1 MKMYREA
8 CSNWTFAMWLG
19 AVIVAASP
27 ISDLRGEWTPLEVA
41 GSTIGLP
48 QSLEQGMTIELVAAE
63 PQLVTPISCR
73 FDSRGRLLV
82 IESHT
87 HFPPNMYAGPGHDRV
102 RILRDS
108 NGDGTLDQI
117 ATFHEGTHKTMGMAI
132 TSDDWVY
139 LATRD
144 SVIRI
149 RDTTGDDRADQVET
163 LLTLETKA
171 DYPHNGLSG
180 LLLDETAGTLTIGMG
195 ENFGAE
201 YTLTDREGKALRGS
215 GEGGN
220 IFECSLEGKALKWVA
235 TGIWNPFGLCRD
247 DAGRVLMVD
256 NDPDSRPP
264 CRISEILPLADYG
277 FQFRFGRSG
286 THPLQAWDGELP
298 GTLPMVAG
306 TGEAPCAILPYRG
319 GYWVTSWGDNRIE
332 RYTAKASGASIVAEM
347 EVPIVGGP
355 DFRPV
360 DMAVAADGSIYV
372 TDWVDRSY
380 NVHGRGRV
388 WRIRFAEAASESTPP
403 LSEQERFA
411 RETAEVS
418 TDELIARLAT
428 DDVFTWQWAMAELA
442 GREAFNERAIDSLDD
457 PQARLAWLMAQRWSD
472 LTADGIDAQRR
483 EQILKLA
490 LRDEHEDVRLMAIRW
505 VAEAGVEALTEEVA
519 QLLKQPEVSPR
530 MLAAAAAG
538 LAFLE
543 SGEVKREGRDYFDER
558 TAKRLIAIA
567 ADDSYAEPTRI
578 AALQFVPPEV
588 KQWSGEVLEK
598 MLESTTGQLQQEV
611 ARHLAVAALRNED
624 LRQRA
629 VRLADSENLSAAAK
643 EDIGAILAPAEVL
656 AEPSATPDPT
666 DLEAWLA
673 DVGEGGDPQAGWRVF
688 FGATANCFACHRLDG
703 RGGNVGPDL
712 TGIGVSQDRRR
723 LLQSILEPSREMA
736 PMYVPFSILTVDGK
750 THQGLKIFG
759 GGGSTTFLGNDG
771 KVFELPLKE
780 IELQRPSEVSIMPAN
795 LHEQLTLAQLR
806 DVLALLEGEKRP

>member
-1 MKMYREA
+1 MHSEA
-8 CSNWTFAMWLG
+8 CRIRTFVLWLG
-19 AVIVAASP
+19 VVFFVALP
-27 ISDLRGEWTPLEVA
+27 ISDLRAEWVPLEVA
-41 GSTIGLP
+41 GSTIPLP
-48 QSLEQGMTIELVAAE
+48 QSLEPGMTIELVAAE
-63 PQLVTPISCR
+63 PQIVTPISCR

-82 IESHT
+82 VESHT
-87 HFPPNMYAGPGHDRV
+87 HFPPEAYAGPEHDRV

-117 ATFHEGTHKTMGMAI
+117 ATFHEGTRKTMGMAI
-132 TSDDWVY
+132 GPEDWIY

-149 RDTTGDDRADQVET
+149 RDTTGDDQADQVET

-180 LLLDETAGTLTIGMG
+180 LLLDESAGTLTVGMG

-201 YTLTDREGKALRGS
+201 YTLTDQDGKTLRGS

-220 IFECSLEGKALKWVA
+220 VFECSLDGRGLKWVA
-235 TGIWNPFGLCRD
+235 TGVWNPFGLCRD

-264 CRISEILPLADYG
+264 CRIAEVLPLADYG

-332 RYTAKASGASIVAEM
+332 RYKAKPGGASIVAEM

-360 DMAVAADGSIYV
+360 DLAVAADGSIYM

-388 WRIRFAEAASESTPP
+388 WRIRFAEQASEKTPP
-403 LSEQERFA
+403 LSEQERSA
-411 RETAEVS
+411 RETGDVS
-418 TDELIARLAT
+418 TDELIERLT
-428 DDVFTWQWAMAELA
+428 KGDIFTWQWALAELA
-442 GREAFNERAIDSLDD
+442 GREAFTERAMDSLED
-457 PQARLAWLMAQRWSD
+457 PRARLAWLMAKRWED
-472 LTADGIDAQRR
+472 LTTGGIDASRR
-483 EQILKLA
+483 EEILKLA
-490 LRDEHEDVRLMAIRW
+490 LGDESEEVRLMAIRW
-505 VAEAGVEALTEEVA
+505 TAEAGVTSLADELA
-519 QLLKQPEVSPR
+519 QMLKRPEVSPR
-530 MLAAAAAG
+530 MLAAIAAG

-543 SGEVKREGRDYFDER
+543 SGEVKRAGRDYFDER
-558 TAKRLIAIA
+558 TAERLIGIA
-567 ADDSYAEPTRI
+567 ADASYAEPTRI
-578 AALQFVPPEV
+578 AAVQFVPPEV
-588 KQWSGEVLEK
+588 KQWSGEKLEK
-598 MLESTTGQLQQEV
+598 LLLSTTGPLQQEV
-611 ARHLAVAALRNED
+611 ARHLAVAALRDND
-624 LRQRA
+624 LRGRA
-629 VRLADSENLSAAAK
+629 VRLADSEMVSAAAK
-643 EDIGAILAPAEVL
+643 EDITAVLAPS
-656 AEPSATPDPT
+656 EPAKKETAKPEPE
-666 DLEAWLA
+666 DLEAWLEK
-673 DVGEGGDPQAGWRVF
+673 VGTGGDPQAGWQVF

-736 PMYVPFSILTVDGK
+736 PMYVPFAILTVDGK

-759 GGGSTTFLGNDG
+759 GGGSTTFLGTDG
-771 KVFELPLKE
+771 KVFELSLKE

-795 LHEQLTLAQLR
+795 LHEQLSLAQLR
-806 DVLALLEGEKRP
+806 DVLALLEGERRP